1 MDEQYGSEQHR
12 ALGDVDDS
20 SLCVSP
26 LPSNAKTAWLI
37 KCAGL
42 RPSCANCD
50 MLHSEGSLLV
60 LRSDGATLTS
70 RDPLADDKLSKP
82 DLRGPFKNETPW
94 KPFTVSLVQ
103 GLDMHPRLGAAQ
115 CNQFWVATGS
125 WLLSR

>member
-1 MDEQYGSEQHR
+1 MQYGSEQHR

-50 MLHSEGSLLV
+50 MLHSEGSLV
-60 LRSDGATLTS
+60 RRSDGACARP
-70 RDPLADDKLSKP
+70 RDPFTDDEVFKP
-82 DLRGPFKNETPW
+82 DLRGPCK
-94 KPFTVSLVQ
+94 KQILLQPFIVVPNIL
-103 GLDMHPRLGAAQ
+103 
-115 CNQFWVATGS
+115 
-125 WLLSR
+125 